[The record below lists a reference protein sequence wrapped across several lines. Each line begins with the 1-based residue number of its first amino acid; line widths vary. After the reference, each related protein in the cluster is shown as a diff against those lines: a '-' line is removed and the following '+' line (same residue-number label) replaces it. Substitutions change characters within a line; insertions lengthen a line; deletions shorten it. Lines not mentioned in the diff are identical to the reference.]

1 MQLVQEI
8 PAEQFNLT
16 SHCICLNCSQGSLQ
30 KSSIDIDKF
39 IPSTCLNIENRKV
52 RSTERNTTE
61 IEALYRQHGA
71 ALLLFASS
79 ISGDRGRAQDAV
91 HQVFLKAIEN
101 GSVSQAINKKAYL
114 FACVRNV
121 VVNDAKV
128 QGRHVPFDLDSAW
141 FSPPDRDYAG
151 EQNLRRALGQLP
163 NDQRE
168 VIVLHVWG
176 ELTFLEI
183 AELLSISSNT
193 AASRYRYALAK
204 LRDSMLTKENCCA
217 DSR

>member
-1 MQLVQEI
+1 MGRT
-8 PAEQFNLT
+8 EQ
-16 SHCICLNCSQGSLQ
+16 
-30 KSSIDIDKF
+30 
-39 IPSTCLNIENRKV
+39 
-52 RSTERNTTE
+52 NTAE

-71 ALLLFASS
+71 ALLLFASA

-114 FACVRNV
+114 FASVRNAV
-121 VVNDAKV
+121 LNNAKAQDRDMPLDV
-128 QGRHVPFDLDSAW
+128 DSAW

-151 EQNLRRALGQLP
+151 EQNLRRALGELP
-163 NDQRE
+163 DDQRE

-176 ELTFLEI
+176 ELTFSEI
-183 AELLSISSNT
+183 ADLLGVGPNT

-204 LRDSMLTKENCCA
+204 LRGSMLAKENSCA